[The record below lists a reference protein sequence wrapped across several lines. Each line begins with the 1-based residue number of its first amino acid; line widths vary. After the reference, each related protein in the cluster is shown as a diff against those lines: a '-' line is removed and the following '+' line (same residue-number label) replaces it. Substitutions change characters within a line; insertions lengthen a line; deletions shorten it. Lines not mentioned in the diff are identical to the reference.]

1 MFEASPSPTATHS
14 TTPSSDS
21 ASFPGTVSERNSIDE
36 GNFPVIRGESDIT
49 EQLRRIDQAT
59 QAQEKATWR
68 NPMDGSVKP
77 DEQPYT
83 AAGQSLFVNSQA
95 YGNSVGDMNM
105 EAYADDTPLASTNRA
120 GRMSF
125 FAQSQATD
133 NQMYSQINPN
143 EIYSQNMTERPQ
155 VPNDGLRNGQYMH
168 HPRPPPNMDVKPN
181 IGQYGI
187 GSGEAG
193 PSSFTQQRPS
203 SRGTTG
209 STSVSPILARHGHFS
224 KLAPLS
230 STNAVASSMPPP
242 TPIGQRVGLTDGE
255 SDHARSAPGSLKKAR
270 RLAKPRSSIAST
282 SSVGDIGANFAGMG
296 LINDNGAMSGGMGM
310 RYPYGMPYSAH
321 TSTLPTP
328 TGSNEDEE
336 SYKTKHW
343 KVVHPPPTTLNK

>member
-1 MFEASPSPTATHS
+1 MFEPSPSPTATHS
-14 TTPSSDS
+14 TTASSDS
-21 ASFPGTVSERNSIDE
+21 ASFPGTISERNSFDE
-36 GNFPVIRGESDIT
+36 GAFPLIQGESDTT

-59 QAQEKATWR
+59 EAQEKATWR
-68 NPMDGSVKP
+68 NSMDGSVKP
-77 DEQPYT
+77 DVQPYT
-83 AAGQSLFVNSQA
+83 AAGHSIFANGQVYDNTVS
-95 YGNSVGDMNM
+95 DMNM
-105 EAYADDTPLASTNRA
+105 EAYADDTPLASNNRA

-125 FAQSQATD
+125 FAQNQVTD
-133 NQMYSQINPN
+133 NQAYLQINPN
-143 EIYSQNMTERPQ
+143 DIYSQNPAERQQ
-155 VPNDGLRNGQYMH
+155 VPVDGVMNGQYMH
-168 HPRPPPNMDVKPN
+168 HERSPANMDVKPN
-181 IGQYGI
+181 VGQYGI
-187 GSGEAG
+187 GSSEAG
-193 PSSFTQQRPS
+193 PSSFAQQRPS

-209 STSVSPILARHGHFS
+209 STSVSPVLARYGHFS

-230 STNAVASSMPPP
+230 STNPVASSMPPP
-242 TPIGQRVGLTDGE
+242 TPVGQRVGLTDGE

-270 RLAKPRSSIAST
+270 RSAKPRSSIAST

-296 LINDNGAMSGGMGM
+296 LINDNGALSGGMGM